1 VPFCHCENGTI
12 LVIIW
17 MMNDIKNTKTAK
29 SSRFDVLSD
38 ILHLLNL
45 DVDIY
50 HNAKICGDWRIDEHK
65 LGATCFHIV
74 TLGRCVMYIPDR
86 EPVLLECGDL
96 VIFPREL
103 THHILPD
110 ERLQGKQQHL
120 SFPEAKSISG
130 TGLLCGEVLFKHKGS
145 SFLLDQFPPFFIIEN
160 RGYNYW
166 LKAILDMII
175 VENTDNQPASQSII
189 NRLSELLF
197 TYAIRQH
204 LNDNP
209 NESGMLKI
217 YNDSRL
223 SKAVQCIHKNPEKN
237 WTLETLAKEAGLSR
251 TLFSEKF
258 KLVSGWTPGQYIVW
272 WRMQIA
278 WSLLDRGELVS
289 QVAEKVGYQSES
301 SFSHAFYKMFSITA
315 GKIRRN
321 RTPST

>member
-1 VPFCHCENGTI
+1 
-12 LVIIW
+12 
-17 MMNDIKNTKTAK
+17 MMNDIKDVKTAK
-29 SSRFDVLSD
+29 SSGSDLLSD

-50 HNAKICGDWRIDEHK
+50 HNAKVCGDWRIDEHS

-74 TLGRCVMYIPDR
+74 TLGRCIMHIPDN

-103 THHILPD
+103 THHILPH
-110 ERLQGKQQHL
+110 ERLQGEQQHL
-120 SFPEAKSISG
+120 SFSDAKSIPG
-130 TGLLCGEVLFKHKGS
+130 TGLLCGEVSFKHQGS
-145 SFLLDQFPPFFIIEN
+145 SSLLDQLPAFFVIEN
-160 RGYNYW
+160 KGKNHW

-175 VENTDNQPASQSII
+175 IENTDNQPASRSII

-209 NESGMLKI
+209 DESGMLKI

-223 SKAVQCIHKNPEKN
+223 SKAVSCIHKNPEKN
-237 WTLETLAKEAGLSR
+237 WTLNVLAKQAGLSR
-251 TLFSEKF
+251 TLFSENF
-258 KLVSGWTPGQYIVW
+258 KLVSGWTPGQYIIW

-278 WSLLDRGELVS
+278 WSLLNSGELVS

-301 SFSHAFYKMFSITA
+301 SFSRAFYKMFTITA
-315 GKIRRN
+315 GKVRRKH
-321 RTPST
+321 SIKESK